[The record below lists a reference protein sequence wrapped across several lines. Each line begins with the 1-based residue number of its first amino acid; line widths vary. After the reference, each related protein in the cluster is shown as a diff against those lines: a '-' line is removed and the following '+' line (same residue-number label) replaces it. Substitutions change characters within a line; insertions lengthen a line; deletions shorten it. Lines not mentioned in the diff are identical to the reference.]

1 MNKAELVEEVSG
13 EVGLSKRET
22 QKVIN
27 AIIGTIGDTL
37 AAGEKV
43 TLVGF
48 GTFGVRQRKART
60 GRNPQTG
67 ATLQIPAKKVPKF
80 LAGKALREAVSSK
93 ETILVGYREDK
104 KEVMTNL
111 NVHGEVARVSWFV
124 AGALAVLGVVS
135 QLGNVIIGPNPT
147 SWLVYPG

>member
-1 MNKAELVEEVSG
+1 MNKTELVEEVSG

-22 QKVIN
+22 QKVID

-48 GTFGVRQRKART
+48 GTFGVRQRMART

-67 ATLQIPAKKVPKF
+67 AALQIPAKRVAKF
-80 LAGKALREAVSSK
+80 LPGKNLK
-93 ETILVGYREDK
+93 EK
-104 KEVMTNL
+104 
-111 NVHGEVARVSWFV
+111 
-124 AGALAVLGVVS
+124 
-135 QLGNVIIGPNPT
+135 IG
-147 SWLVYPG
+147 